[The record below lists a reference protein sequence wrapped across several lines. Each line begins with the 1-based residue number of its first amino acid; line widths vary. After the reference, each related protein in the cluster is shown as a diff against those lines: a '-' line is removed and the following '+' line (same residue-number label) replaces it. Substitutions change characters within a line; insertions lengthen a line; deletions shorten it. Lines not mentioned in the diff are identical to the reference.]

1 LLLLQALFRLWT
13 VGEMRIREG
22 ISCSV
27 MMWWAGLMGFVTQS
41 PFVSKNIAGSNA
53 MECRDLDDYFCGGL
67 CQSEAVIPMD
77 VARHLL
83 RCEVCRAL
91 YHRLR
96 SGCRGVEV
104 KAELQSRILWKIRTS
119 LTQETAKGHRE

>member
-1 LLLLQALFRLWT
+1 
-13 VGEMRIREG
+13 
-22 ISCSV
+22 
-27 MMWWAGLMGFVTQS
+27 MGFVTQTHLA
-41 PFVSKNIAGSNA
+41 SKNNAGSNG
-53 MECRDLDDYFCGGL
+53 MECRDVDDYFCDGL

-96 SGCRGVEV
+96 SARRVQV
-104 KAELQSRILWKIRTS
+104 PAELQSRILWMIRTS
-119 LTQETAKGHRE
+119 LSIDSAHNAARRGGKSELLRSVQSRAGRCALTQEAAKGQRQ